1 MGKDSKKKLEARLT
15 EADAGLRDLES
26 TRAALTEEL
35 RSERERHA
43 EETATL
49 RREHDQL
56 VDEIKRSTQEELA
69 RVGDELAQARA
80 ALEKATGENSRLAAD
95 LRERDEHSRTLLQD
109 LDDVVEAALGQL
121 SGALTR
127 IRDQAPAAAS
137 DSTPEDES
145 TPEAALIATHA
156 DARAAEGD
164 DATQV
169 DEEAPEP
176 DAPIEVAEPAD
187 PAGEDEETASYEDD
201 WYRFLKHTQAH
212 DDEDASPP
220 A

>member
-1 MGKDSKKKLEARLT
+1 MGKSSKKKLEARLT

-43 EETATL
+43 EETTAL
-49 RREHDQL
+49 RREHEQL
-56 VDEIKRSTQEELA
+56 VEIKRSTQEELA
-69 RVGDELAQARA
+69 RVGEELTATRV
-80 ALEKATGENSRLAAD
+80 ALEKATEEQSRLAAD
-95 LRERDEHSRTLLQD
+95 LRDRDEHSRTLLQD
-109 LDDVVEAALGQL
+109 LDDAVEAALGQL
-121 SGALTR
+121 SGALMR
-127 IRDQAPAAAS
+127 MRDAAPAAAS
-137 DSTPEDES
+137 VSTEDES
-145 TPEAALIATHA
+145 IPEAAPVSTHTK
-156 DARAAEGD
+156 ARASD
-164 DATQV
+164 DATPV

-187 PAGEDEETASYEDD
+187 PPGEDDDAGSYEVD

-212 DDEDASPP
+212 DDEGAPPP